1 MQVVDPDHQTCRA
14 CRGGEQPN
22 ANRTECLPCGQIMDP
37 RAPTEIDQSAPDG
50 YELLLIEGP
59 TYSPIGGYCTW
70 CPPPMQ
76 VNAER
81 TMW

>member
-1 MQVVDPDHQTCRA
+1 MVDPNHLTCRA
-14 CRGGEQPN
+14 CLGGEQPN
-22 ANRTECLPCGQIMDP
+22 ANRTECLQCGQIMDP
-37 RAPTEIDQSAPDG
+37 RDSAEIDQSAPDG

-59 TYSPIGGYCTW
+59 TYSPNGEFCNW

-76 VNAER
+76 VNTES